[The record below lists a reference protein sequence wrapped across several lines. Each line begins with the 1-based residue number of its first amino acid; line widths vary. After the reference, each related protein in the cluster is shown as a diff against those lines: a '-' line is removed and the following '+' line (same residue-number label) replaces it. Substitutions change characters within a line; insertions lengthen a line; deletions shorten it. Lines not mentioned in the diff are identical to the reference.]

1 MKRINNHQSPNNLKK
16 ADAVYIQD
24 RGLNSFEDNIIKL
37 PVDKTK
43 WTDLLSRNGAF
54 KLDFD
59 LNI

>member
-1 MKRINNHQSPNNLKK
+1 MKRMNIHQSPNNLKK

-24 RGLNSFEDNIIKL
+24 RGFNSFEDNIIKL

-43 WTDLLSRNGAF
+43 WTDFLARNGAF
-54 KLDFD
+54 KLDCD

>member
-1 MKRINNHQSPNNLKK
+1 MKRINNHQSPNNIKK
-16 ADAVYIQD
+16 DDAVYIQD
-24 RGLNSFEDNIIKL
+24 RGFNSFEDNIIKL

-43 WTDLLSRNGAF
+43 WTDLLARNGAF

>member
-1 MKRINNHQSPNNLKK
+1 MKRINNPQSPNNIKK

-24 RGLNSFEDNIIKL
+24 GGFNSFEDNIIKL

-43 WTDLLSRNGAF
+43 WTDLLARNGAF

>member
-1 MKRINNHQSPNNLKK
+1 MLFTFKIE
-16 ADAVYIQD
+16 VF
-24 RGLNSFEDNIIKL
+24 NSFEDNIIKL

-43 WTDLLSRNGAF
+43 WTDLLARNGAF

>member
-1 MKRINNHQSPNNLKK
+1 MKRINNHQSPNNIKK

-24 RGLNSFEDNIIKL
+24 RGFFEDNIIKL

-43 WTDLLSRNGAF
+43 WTDLLARNGAF